1 METLIKE
8 DQKKEKKTVNVVFI
22 IATLVAI
29 LLIAGG
35 IYLWSFQ
42 PTIEEQKQQEL
53 VGAHLEGSPEFEN
66 YTKEIIITTD
76 LNRTIESPTGLGT
89 ISMMIHGD
97 IRNKGDKAVNGLQV
111 RVSVVDLSNNVIK
124 EKKVMVVPNQVEK
137 LNPNETIH
145 VAVPIDGF
153 SKEADRAN
161 VRWKVTAIRFE

>member
-1 METLIKE
+1 MDTLLQ
-8 DQKKEKKTVNVVFI
+8 DQKKEKKGVNKVLI
-22 IATLVAI
+22 IASLVAV

-42 PTIEEQKQQEL
+42 PTLEEQKQQEL

-66 YTKEIIITTD
+66 YTREIIITTD
-76 LNRTIESPTGLGT
+76 LDRTIESRTPLGT

-97 IRNKGDKAVNGLQV
+97 IRNKGSKTVNGLQV
-111 RVSVVDLSNNVIK
+111 KVSVVDPFNNVIK
-124 EKKVMVVPNQVEK
+124 DKQVMVVPNQVEK
-137 LNPNETIH
+137 LNSNETIH

-153 SKEADRAN
+153 TKDQDRAN